1 MSLTNAT
8 LKPSLTHFLQRH
20 VQNRCSAWQQSM
32 MFCCQLLWSTNGPK
46 CQNCSWWWC
55 WEMCFWLTT
64 RLHAD
69 LMWIGPKDQ
78 QKNKKTW
85 LKFHVHA
92 KKFLCTA
99 LKTAGLLSC
108 LQMKITS
115 SEWTKT
121 ECGIWERL
129 GSKSLGAILSLLRQ
143 MMFLREESACL
154 SQTCCSIVC
163 DHRCNDSSCCAKQ
176 NKTSWA
182 CFAIVSSD
190 NLCFVWMTVS
200 HCPWWCVR
208 CSPEQTFLLAVSNEA
223 IISLFCDTEELQFP
237 DASPTWGCSVLCH
250 VLGIGSV
257 SIEIDTLAA
266 SKCLFHRSDQT
277 TEAWNANW
285 KPFMFFFGTFKNHLV
300 NSLQNAFSAHQGM
313 NVAGVWHTAP
323 IPETMCINNAKVVI
337 WNKMSLCNKGGLL
350 LSLEQCWS
358 PHSCPMTTFVQRW

>member
-143 MMFLREESACL
+143 MMFRREESACL

-176 NKTSWA
+176 NKTSCA
-182 CFAIVSSD
+182 CFVIVSSD

-208 CSPEQTFLLAVSNEA
+208 CSPAQTFSLAVSNEA

-250 VLGIGSV
+250 VLGTGSV

-277 TEAWNANW
+277 
-285 KPFMFFFGTFKNHLV
+285 
-300 NSLQNAFSAHQGM
+300 SLK
-313 NVAGVWHTAP
+313 
-323 IPETMCINNAKVVI
+323 C
-337 WNKMSLCNKGGLL
+337 
-350 LSLEQCWS
+350 
-358 PHSCPMTTFVQRW
+358 